1 MNLRGEPPSL
11 RDPTKEIQVKR
22 RAADKAETATQN
34 KGVGMAAKSEQPDD
48 TNTDSSRDR
57 VSSSDLP

>member
-11 RDPTKEIQVKR
+11 RDPTREIQAKR
-22 RAADKAETATQN
+22 RAADKAEMATPN
-34 KGVGMAAKSEQPDD
+34 KEVGMAVKSEQPDD
-48 TNTDSSRDR
+48 TNTDFSRDT